1 MRCEDVFND
10 EDCFNQYYPSI
21 DYRRKRTELNPYV
34 YKDDPRNQLGLDDF
48 QGMEER
54 YFNKGIKG
62 GALDF
67 IQKPVDTLVDMTTQE
82 IVTPIN
88 NILANPFISSG
99 VPQVDSLIQDK
110 MKVVANHIN
119 DVYNKYTPQQQQI
132 YQAYKHLNT
141 SSVASANTTQI
152 PEQTRNLAILNE
164 VTAKLDSTNNIG
176 LAQRFLQR
184 YNLNNKYTLIQNQEI
199 GAIYLNTDTNKYV
212 VSYRGT
218 NPKNPKDLVSDGY
231 IAGGIERQHIDYRKA
246 NKLFDT
252 AKELGGVEFI
262 TGYSKG
268 GNHAIHMAYD
278 KGVPAEV
285 FNAGVSVDIVSRS
298 RNLPVET
305 QKLITMY
312 STADDFA
319 SALRPFVKGAKVN
332 VIDQYKPSLNPL
344 DSHRLVENFIDNKST
359 LTLENRLSVRDQ
371 AIVTNDIAREYKLA
385 SEIDA
390 IVLEG
395 RHTFTEYIDLYHPTT
410 DIRELPST
418 TGEGASSSSTPLPSE
433 FIAKPT
439 DLIND
444 DLRLKLWKE
453 TGGSFT
459 SQELTLLKKLPS
471 NIDKVILTT
480 QEERQSFLELPVLE
494 QVNEIRKFQDHAQ
507 ITHEVASERE
517 LIKMSM
523 FEEAQRRVNPVNI
536 AKAVGMGAGR
546 LVVETGAL
554 YGIEKL
560 NEQLGLQ
567 DVNPVLKMTEQAGVL
582 GASGAVFAG
591 LEGTAQAVGAGIG
604 GGSFIAGVAGER
616 AINFGLENLGVDK
629 DIRDPISGIAGGAI
643 GGASVPYLTAGLGIA
658 SEYAGATLAGTELVG
673 TGILATSITGVSGV
687 LASTGFGALMAGAV
701 FGGFKLIE
709 AIQINNQFEEFKEQ
723 YKGTTLHTNDLLLH
737 EMFDRKKSIISP
749 EYTHIMDIATD
760 NHTPPELKRVANA
773 IINNDFSKI
782 TQEQQLNFI
791 REALPEQYKKRQQHL
806 EDIRQQEIQIAN
818 SEKELPINRAV
829 AQALLDKNYSNI
841 TEKDFVNFE
850 KYTDI
855 ETIKDIAYNDKNPSN
870 IRAVAQA
877 ILDGKLDDIGDE
889 QLEAYHYYLDP
900 QEEKNFSLSKKT
912 QDIDEEID
920 MIHSKKVDTET
931 DGYLAMARL
940 DDLEQQKMDIYE
952 EYRPPSSQFVF
963 VD

>member
-10 EDCFNQYYPSI
+10 EDCFAQYYPSI

-34 YKDDPRNQLGLDDF
+34 YRDDPRNQLGLDDF

-54 YFNKGIKG
+54 YFNKGIEG
-62 GALDF
+62 GAKDF
-67 IQKPVDTLVDMTTQE
+67 IQKPVDTLIDMTTQE

-119 DVYNKYTPQQQQI
+119 NVYNKYTPEQQQI

-141 SSVASANTTQI
+141 SSVARANTTQI

-176 LAQRFLQR
+176 LAQRFLQK
-184 YNLNNKYTLIQNQEI
+184 YNLNNKYRLIQSQEI

-218 NPKNPKDLVSDGY
+218 NPKNPKDLISDAY
-231 IAGGIERQHIDYRKA
+231 IAGGIEKQHIDYRRA
-246 NKLFDT
+246 NTLFDT
-252 AKELGGVEFI
+252 AKNLGEVEFI

-285 FNAGVSVDIVSRS
+285 FNPGVSVDIVSRS
-298 RNLPVET
+298 RTLPVET

-319 SALRPFVKGAKVN
+319 SALRPFVKGAEVK

-371 AIVTNDIAREYKLA
+371 AIVTNDIAKEYKLA
-385 SEIDA
+385 AEIDA
-390 IVLEG
+390 IVLDG
-395 RHTFTEYIDLYHPTT
+395 RHTFTEYIDMYHPTT
-410 DIRELPST
+410 NIRELPSS
-418 TGEGASSSSTPLPSE
+418 TGEGAGSSSTSLPSE
-433 FIAKPT
+433 FVAKPT

-480 QEERQSFLELPVLE
+480 PEERQSFLELPVPE
-494 QVNEIRKFQDHAQ
+494 QFNEIRKFQDHATL
-507 ITHEVASERE
+507 THEVASERE
-517 LIKMSM
+517 LIKLSM
-523 FEEAQRRVNPVNI
+523 FQEAQRRVNPVNI
-536 AKAVGMGAGR
+536 AKAVGMGTGR

-567 DVNPVLKMTEQAGVL
+567 DINPVLKMTEQAGVL

-604 GGSFIAGVAGER
+604 AGSFVAGVAGER
-616 AINFGLENLGVDK
+616 AVNFGLESLGVDK

-658 SEYAGATLAGTELVG
+658 SEYTAATLAGTELVG
-673 TGILATSITGVSGV
+673 AGILGTSIAGVTGVLS
-687 LASTGFGALMAGAV
+687 STGFGALMAAAV
-701 FGGFKLIE
+701 FGGFKIFE
-709 AIQINNQFEEFKEQ
+709 AIQLNNQFEEFREQ
-723 YKGTTLHTNDLLLH
+723 YKGTSLFTNDLILH
-737 EMFDRKKSIISP
+737 QMFDRKRDIITPEYQHIFDLSISP
-749 EYTHIMDIATD
+749 D
-760 NHTPPELKRVANA
+760 TPPELKRVAYA
-773 IINNDFSKI
+773 IMDNNFTNI

-791 REALPEQYKKRQQHL
+791 KEVLPEQYKKREQRL
-806 EDIRQQEIQIAN
+806 EDIKQQEIQIAN

-841 TEKDFVNFE
+841 TERDFVNFE

-855 ETIKDIAYNDKNPSN
+855 ETIQGIAYSEKNPSN
-870 IRAVAQA
+870 IREVAQA
-877 ILDGKLDDIGDE
+877 ILDGNLDDISDE
-889 QLEAYHYYLDP
+889 QLELYHTYIDP
-900 QEEKNFSLSKKT
+900 EEERLFDFSR
-912 QDIDEEID
+912 Q
-920 MIHSKKVDTET
+920 T
-931 DGYLAMARL
+931 DDNEAT
-940 DDLEQQKMDIYE
+940 DDVQIT
-952 EYRPPSSQFVF
+952 PSTSQFVF